1 MKYERIILD
10 VAVEDYG
17 TGNIGGLDY
26 VIDVL
31 HENLPIECV
40 LMDYDSIPMKLIK
53 DEDMENRLPDKSD
66 TSLSKFITAEDFLAT

>member
-26 VIDVL
+26 VIDTL
-31 HENLPIECV
+31 QHLPIECV

-53 DEDMENRLPDKSD
+53 DEDMANRLPDKSD
-66 TSLSKFITAEDFLAT
+66 DALSKFITAEDFLTT

>member
-26 VIDVL
+26 VIDIL
-31 HENLPIECV
+31 HHLPMECV
-40 LMDYDSIPMKLIK
+40 LM
-53 DEDMENRLPDKSD
+53 
-66 TSLSKFITAEDFLAT
+66 TH